1 MSTSETTQ
9 TAPAHQTA
17 HQATPAPAAPRVRR
31 ARPAVMSVTP
41 LAAEKVKALIDGRG
55 KPTAGIRIGVRSKGC
70 SGMSY
75 TLEFADRQEPMDEV
89 VESGG
94 VKLLI
99 DPKASL
105 FLIGTEMDYEEE
117 KLKSGFVFRNPNE
130 KGRCG
135 CGESFHV

>member
-1 MSTSETTQ
+1 MSTTTET
-9 TAPAHQTA
+9 PK
-17 HQATPAPAAPRVRR
+17 PAAPAVPAAAPPR
-31 ARPAVMSVTP
+31 ARRPRPQVMSVTP
-41 LAAEKVKALIDGRG
+41 AAAERVKALIDGRG
-55 KPTAGIRIGVRSKGC
+55 KPTVGIRIGVRSKGC

-75 TLEFADRQEPMDEV
+75 TLEFADKQEPMDEI
-89 VESGG
+89 VETGG
-94 VKLLI
+94 IKLLI

-117 KLKSGFVFRNPNE
+117 KLKTGFVFKNPNE

>member
-1 MSTSETTQ
+1 MSTPTT
-9 TAPAHQTA
+9 TEAPK
-17 HQATPAPAAPRVRR
+17 PAAPPR
-31 ARPAVMSVTP
+31 ARRPRPQLMTVTP
-41 LAAEKVKALIDGRG
+41 SAAERAKALIEGRG
-55 KPTAGIRIGVRSKGC
+55 KPTAGIRIGVRTKGC

-75 TLEFADRQEPMDEV
+75 TLEFADKQEPMDEV
-89 VESGG
+89 VETAGI
-94 VKLLI
+94 KLLI

-117 KLKSGFVFRNPNE
+117 KLKSGFVFKNPNE

>member
-1 MSTSETTQ
+1 MSTSTPTT
-9 TAPAHQTA
+9 TDVPK
-17 HQATPAPAAPRVRR
+17 PAPT
-31 ARPAVMSVTP
+31 ARPRRPRPQVMSVTP
-41 LAAEKVKALIDGRG
+41 AAAERAKALIDSRG

-75 TLEFADRQEPMDEV
+75 TLEFAVKQEPMDEV
-89 VESGG
+89 VETGG
-94 VKLLI
+94 IRLLI

-117 KLKSGFVFRNPNE
+117 KLKQGFVFRNPNE

>member
-1 MSTSETTQ
+1 MSTTTETPK
-9 TAPAHQTA
+9 PA
-17 HQATPAPAAPRVRR
+17 APAAPAAAPR
-31 ARPAVMSVTP
+31 ARRPRPQVMSVTP
-41 LAAEKVKALIDGRG
+41 AAAERVKALIEGRG

-75 TLEFADRQEPMDEV
+75 TLEFADKQEPMDEV
-89 VESGG
+89 VDTQGI
-94 VKLLI
+94 KLLI

-117 KLKSGFVFRNPNE
+117 KLKQGFVFKNPNE